1 MNEGPAR
8 QNGAGNLLFVTR
20 GVRDGTSQSARRY
33 SAREQPLSLLG
44 FGQFDRRAAMIR
56 TCPDILRT
64 SGCRAPGS
72 QRHGQCKRVTSRT
85 TAREDR

>member
-33 SAREQPLSLLG
+33 SAREQPLGLLG
-44 FGQFDRRAAMIR
+44 GGQFN
-56 TCPDILRT
+56 
-64 SGCRAPGS
+64 GG
-72 QRHGQCKRVTSRT
+72 
-85 TAREDR
+85 TADVGPVR

>member
-56 TCPDILRT
+56 PAQISSEHQGVER
-64 SGCRAPGS
+64 
-72 QRHGQCKRVTSRT
+72 RVPNAMVNVSS
-85 TAREDR
+85 